1 MAQTFKKFIP
11 MFDKVLVER
20 FLPELKTKGG
30 IMLPES
36 TTEKVAEATVV
47 AVGPGAL
54 KENGSVIPPSVK
66 VGDRVLLPQ
75 YGGTKVSF
83 EEKEYY
89 LFKDGE
95 LLGKFES

>member
-1 MAQTFKKFIP
+1 AQALKKFIP
-11 MFDKVLVER
+11 LFDKVLVER
-20 FLPELKTKGG
+20 FLPELTTKGG

-36 TTEKVAEATVV
+36 AAGRAAEATVI
-47 AVGPGAL
+47 AVGPGAR
-54 KENGSVIPPSVK
+54 KENGNVVPPSVK

-89 LFKDGE
+89 LFKDGD

>member
-1 MAQTFKKFIP
+1 